1 VVSCNVKGKEI
12 SMAYIPAFD
21 RLMHWSN
28 ELVSQ
33 KQ

>member
-21 RLMHWSN
+21 RRRIATCAY
-28 ELVSQ
+28 E
-33 KQ
+33 